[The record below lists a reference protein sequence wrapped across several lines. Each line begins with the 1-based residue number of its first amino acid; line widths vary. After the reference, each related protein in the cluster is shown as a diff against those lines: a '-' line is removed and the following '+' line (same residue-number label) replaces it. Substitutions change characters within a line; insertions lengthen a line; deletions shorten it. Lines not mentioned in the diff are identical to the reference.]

1 MPGSILVSILARLAP
16 LFASGVPWCEFMRL
30 GYYNDLPF
38 RHDHRDEPMKNFLLF
53 ACAALSAGAAAA
65 DDAAILKCRALP
77 DTASRLACYDAMPVG
92 AAPASAPAA
101 ALAPAAAP
109 EQNFGLRP
117 VVKKQ
122 KDAEP
127 DAIRSSV
134 VGRFDGWAPGTIFTL
149 ANGQAWKVTDDA
161 DAVLPIMQN
170 PKVEITRGLLG
181 AYFLQVEGHA
191 NSARV
196 ARIR

>member
-1 MPGSILVSILARLAP
+1 MKKTFPSLLLI
-16 LFASGVPWCEFMRL
+16 AST
-30 GYYNDLPF
+30 
-38 RHDHRDEPMKNFLLF
+38 
-53 ACAALSAGAAAA
+53 LSGAAFAA
-65 DDAAILKCRALP
+65 DDAAILKCRAMAE
-77 DTASRLACYDAMPVG
+77 TAKRLACYDAIPVDF
-92 AAPASAPAA
+92 AAPPAARPSAPAA
-101 ALAPAAAP
+101 APVAAATAAPAAST

-127 DAIRSSV
+127 SAIHSSV
-134 VGRFDGWAPGTIFTL
+134 VGRFDGWSPGTVFTL
-149 ANGQAWKVTDDA
+149 ANGQVWKVTDDA

-181 AYFLQVEGHA
+181 AYFLQVEGHT

-196 ARIR
+196 ARVR